1 MTPATGEMTSATGK
15 VIAAHAREVTSVQA
29 RHVASAEAADVASA
43 EATHVT
49 TAEATHV
56 TSAEAADVTSATAHV
71 ASATAAPVS
80 AAAAAAACLRIRR
93 KQSPGKR
100 GRCQDHHHS
109 SSHDILLRNG
119 RNFPPQVR
127 VRRWRA
133 RGRQM
138 PTSRWTGDGKANLL
152 PQLNSRS

>member
-1 MTPATGEMTSATGK
+1 MTSATGEMTSATGK
-15 VIAAHAREVTSVQA
+15 VIAAHAREVTSVHA
-29 RHVASAEAADVASA
+29 RHVTSAKASDVASAKASDVTSA

-49 TAEATHV
+49 TAEA
-56 TSAEAADVTSATAHV
+56 ADV
-71 ASATAAPVS
+71 ASATAPVTAATAASVS
-80 AAAAAAACLRIRR
+80 AASTTACLRIRR

-138 PTSRWTGDGKANLL
+138 PTSRWTGDGKACLS
-152 PQLNSRS
+152 PQLNSGS

>member
-1 MTPATGEMTSATGK
+1 MTSATGEMTSATGK

-29 RHVASAEAADVASA
+29 RHVTSAKASDVTSA

-49 TAEATHV
+49 TAEAADAA
-56 TSAEAADVTSATAHV
+56 SAEAADVASATAHV
-71 ASATAAPVS
+71 TAATAAPVS
-80 AAAAAAACLRIRR
+80 AAASAAACLRIRR

-138 PTSRWTGDGKANLL
+138 PTSRWTGDGKARLS